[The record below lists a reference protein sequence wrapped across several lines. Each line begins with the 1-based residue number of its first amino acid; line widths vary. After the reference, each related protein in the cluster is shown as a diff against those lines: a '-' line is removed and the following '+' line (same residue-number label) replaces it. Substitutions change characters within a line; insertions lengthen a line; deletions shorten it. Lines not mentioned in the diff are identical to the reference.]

1 MCRRCGLAQPDKP
14 KAATKQQ
21 PARPNARLPALAP
34 WASTEMA
41 EERAA
46 QIETA
51 IVVAK
56 KAGGLEPEIK
66 KMEQALAQQRKK
78 AAEPTSALSQIE
90 ATKAFLERAE
100 KRRGAA
106 AEEIETLRAQKAEMD
121 QEIQKAQE
129 RLANMEIEA
138 AKVLNIP
145 KAQNSEGAINA
156 LEDAVRTLMVAMH
169 SCQQLPPQV
178 AQAAEA
184 LATCLPPARPSDDSG
199 RGLEEADV
207 VEEEERIMMEMDR
220 DLEDHQLLALA
231 KELRVKRARTS

>member
-1 MCRRCGLAQPDKP
+1 
-14 KAATKQQ
+14 
-21 PARPNARLPALAP
+21 
-34 WASTEMA
+34 MA

-46 QIETA
+46 QTETA
-51 IVVAK
+51 IVAAK
-56 KAGGLEPEIK
+56 TSGGLEPEVK

-78 AAEPTSALSQIE
+78 VAEPTSALSQIE

-100 KRRGAA
+100 KRRDAA
-106 AEEIETLRAQKAEMD
+106 AEEIETLRAQKAEMY
-121 QEIQKAQE
+121 QEIQKARE

-184 LATCLPPARPSDDSG
+184 LATCLAPARPSDDSG

-220 DLEDHQLLALA
+220 DLEDHELLALA

>member
-1 MCRRCGLAQPDKP
+1 
-14 KAATKQQ
+14 
-21 PARPNARLPALAP
+21 
-34 WASTEMA
+34 MA

-51 IVVAK
+51 IVA
-56 KAGGLEPEIK
+56 ARTSGGLEPEVK

-100 KRRGAA
+100 KRRDAA

-121 QEIQKAQE
+121 QEIQKARE

-145 KAQNSEGAINA
+145 IAQHNEGAMNA

-169 SCQQLPPQV
+169 SCQQLPSQV
-178 AQAAEA
+178 AEAVEA
-184 LATCLPPARPSDDSG
+184 LATCLPPSRPSDDSG

-207 VEEEERIMMEMDR
+207 IEEEERIMMEMDR
-220 DLEDHQLLALA
+220 DLEDHELLALA
-231 KELRVKRARTS
+231 KELRVKRARTC